1 MTSPL
6 LLPGLD
12 GRNPLGFLAA
22 LGTLALAYRAYPE
35 QTVRLSWCKDSGGW
49 RPQLHFRH
57 RETADGFLDK
67 LSTAQL
73 LSRVSPAFDLGD
85 DLDLPLAQFRQAA
98 LVALDGGSAGDRT
111 CLDFFSAF
119 GSEAVEAKSNGKT
132 TGTISDTAFRTMSGA
147 GHQHFLK
154 TTRTLCA
161 DTTVEHIKKALFAR
175 WTYDDPAKNH
185 TMRWDPADDVRYALR
200 WTNPSD
206 DKDRADRGSVW
217 GANRLAIESLV
228 LFPTVPRG
236 SRLVTTGFT
245 EFPRPDTAFT
255 WPMWAAPVGIDVVR
269 SLLALEELRFRSPNQ
284 SVLERR
290 GVVAVFRSTRF
301 TQGKFR
307 NFGVAAAVV

>member
-22 LGTLALAYRAYPE
+22 LGTVALASRAYAE

-49 RPQLHFRH
+49 RPQLHFH
-57 RETADGFLDK
+57 HCETADGLLDK

-85 DLDLPLAQFRQAA
+85 DLDLPLALFRQAA
-98 LVALDGGSAGDRT
+98 LAALLGGSAGDRT
-111 CLDFFSAF
+111 YLDFLSAF
-119 GSEAVEAKSNGKT
+119 GSEAVEAKSNGKA

-154 TTRTLCA
+154 TMRTLCA
-161 DTTVEHIKKALFAR
+161 DTTVEHVKNTLFAR
-175 WTYDDPAKNH
+175 WTYGDPSKNH

-200 WTNPSD
+200 WANPSD
-206 DKDRADRGSVW
+206 DKDRADRGSMW
-217 GANRLAIESLV
+217 GANHLAVEALV

-236 SRLVTTGFT
+236 SRLATTGIVEAPPT
-245 EFPRPDTAFT
+245 GTTFT
-255 WPMWAAPVGIDVVR
+255 WPIWEAPVGIDVVR
-269 SLLALEELRFRSPNQ
+269 SLLALDELRSSSPDRT
-284 SVLERR
+284 VLERR

-307 NFGVAAAVV
+307 NFGLAAAVV